1 MEAAPAAST
10 LIPTRRHGA
19 PRWITDGDELLEGL
33 PILAAEIV
41 PLP

>member
-10 LIPTRRHGA
+10 LILTTPRRS
-19 PRWITDGDELLEGL
+19 RWITDGDELLEGL
-33 PILAAEIV
+33 PILATEIV